1 MKITFLIWIT
11 ILITSIC
18 AQDKT
23 FTNEELGVTTYLL
36 NESFHASKFNSVER
50 YENAKDSCYRF
61 LKKYPNSFA
70 RADVFRV
77 LFTMLGNFSTA
88 EKEILQVADSLLKY
102 DNLPLT
108 KVSVAE
114 KLINKTTYL
123 EKAVSLLNDGLSE
136 LENQNHLIWGF
147 VARAEAYK
155 LLGNINNAKM
165 DYYEAIKIDSS
176 REDLWQAVAGIT
188 TNELESGMIKKKIHQ
203 IREEMTEDYREKS
216 LKSEIIGRNILSN
229 TAFNLK
235 GEEVSLASLKS
246 KITVI
251 NFFGFWCSWCVKE
264 FPHLLEFQ
272 EKYPDVEI
280 IFMADKRFTLEEI
293 ESKYLE
299 LEQFSFLKHNNFLVS
314 ELDNKLG
321 IKAVPRTIVL
331 DRDGNIR
338 YDYSGYNEKIADLLE
353 ENVWGLE

>member
-1 MKITFLIWIT
+1 MKYTFLI
-11 ILITSIC
+11 LITVIITSVC
-18 AQDKT
+18 AQDQKA
-23 FTNEELGVTTYLL
+23 TNEELGVATYLM
-36 NESFHASKFNSVER
+36 NESFYVRKFKSIER

-61 LKKYPNSFA
+61 LQKYPNSFA

-77 LFTMLGNFSTA
+77 LFTMVGNFSTD

-102 DNLPLT
+102 DNLPFT
-108 KVSVAE
+108 KVSIAE
-114 KLINKTTYL
+114 KLINKTTHL
-123 EKAVSLLNDGLSE
+123 RKAVNLLNDGLSE
-136 LENQNHLIWGF
+136 LENNNHLIRGF

-176 REDLWQAVAGIT
+176 REDLWQALAGIST
-188 TNELESGMIKKKIHQ
+188 DELESGMIKEKIHQ
-203 IREEMTEDYREKS
+203 IREEMTDDYREKS

-229 TAFNLK
+229 KAFNLK

-272 EKYPDVEI
+272 EKYPDVNV
-280 IFMADKRFTLEEI
+280 IFMADKRFTLDEI
-293 ESKYLE
+293 DSKYLQ
-299 LEQFSFLKHNNFLVS
+299 LEQFRFLKKQNFVIS
-314 ELDNKLG
+314 ELNKELG
-321 IKAVPRTIVL
+321 INAVPRTIVL
-331 DRDGNIR
+331 DKDGNIR
-338 YDYSGYNEKIADLLE
+338 YDYSGYNENIAQLLE